1 MIRVNLL
8 PVEYRKSEGPPMAR
22 VAVLVAGAV
31 LVTSALGGWGYV
43 HFGLLAEAESR
54 RVQLEEDLAQLR
66 QQAER
71 SKALLREFT
80 EYQRRRET
88 IEKIG
93 SSRILWSR
101 KLDEAADII
110 HNKGDQKDFLVWLAS
125 LRTTTGRGPDSPVG
139 LHLQGLCAG
148 SLSNLSDFNKRIKDT
163 KEFFEDFNRI
173 SPPAGTQKRF
183 NDGKFPEIGWD
194 FSFELDHKA
203 ANWREKLGETQAAKA
218 QPAKK

>member
-8 PVEYRKSEGPPMAR
+8 PVEYRKAEGPPLAR
-22 VAVLVAGAV
+22 VAVVVAGAI

-43 HFGLLAEAESR
+43 HFGVLAEAESR
-54 RVQLEEDLAQLR
+54 RDQLQQDLEQLR

-71 SKALLREFT
+71 SKSLLREYT
-80 EYQRRRET
+80 EYQRRRDT

-101 KLDEAADII
+101 KLDEFGDII
-110 HNKGDQKDFLVWLAS
+110 HNKGDQKDYLVWLS
-125 LRTTTGRGPDSPVG
+125 SVRTSAGRGADSPVG
-139 LHLQGLCAG
+139 LQFQGLCAG

-173 SPPAGTQKRF
+173 SPPAGTQKTF
-183 NDGKFPEIGWD
+183 GDGKFPAVGWD
-194 FSFELDHKA
+194 FSFELDHKP
-203 ANWREKLGETQAAKA
+203 ANWREKQGETKPA
-218 QPAKK
+218 QK